1 MKELFFLFVI
11 IGSSSYLFAQPLTWE
26 EVLSEAKKKNQ
37 QIISARQSLNPAK
50 VYMPFDHKHPR
61 LLEAS
66 AGLFVMKKYR
76 KV

>member
-11 IGSSSYLFAQPLTWE
+11 IGSSSYLLAQRLTSE

-50 VYMPFDHKHPR
+50 VYMPFDHKHLPVLQASPCASSIPLCI
-61 LLEAS
+61 LL
-66 AGLFVMKKYR
+66 
-76 KV
+76 